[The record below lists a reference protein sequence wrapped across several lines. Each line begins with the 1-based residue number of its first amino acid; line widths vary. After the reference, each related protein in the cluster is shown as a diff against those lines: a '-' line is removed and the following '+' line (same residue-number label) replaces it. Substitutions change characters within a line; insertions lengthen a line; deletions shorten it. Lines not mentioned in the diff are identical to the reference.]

1 MPYQHRSHEERLN
14 LIKEQ
19 QRSGLTQKAFCLS
32 HDISLSSL
40 QLWKRTLKNQT
51 TVSPE
56 HTSSPWLEIPVLPE
70 SKPRLPAPSQEW
82 DVEVA
87 LPGGITLRIRNA

>member
-1 MPYQHRSHEERLN
+1 MSYQHHTPEQRLN
-14 LIKEQ
+14 LIKKQ

-40 QLWKRTLKNQT
+40 QLWKRTLKHQEAT
-51 TVSPE
+51 PE
-56 HTSSPWLEIPVLPE
+56 HTSSPWLEIPVLPT
-70 SKPRLPAPSQEW
+70 SKPLTPVPRQEW